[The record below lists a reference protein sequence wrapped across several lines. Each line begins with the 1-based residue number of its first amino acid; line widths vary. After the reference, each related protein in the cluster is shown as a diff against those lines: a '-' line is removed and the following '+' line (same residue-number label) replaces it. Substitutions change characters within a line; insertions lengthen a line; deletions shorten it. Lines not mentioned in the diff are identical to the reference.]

1 MILSKSN
8 DSMKN
13 TPKYENFGITTGSL
27 STATALAALKS
38 LLLKHDNKKAVKSI
52 NSIKSIL
59 ISSPYGEIDIEISEI
74 NILDKKT
81 AIASGFKYPYNDPD
95 ITVNHEI
102 MAKVQIIDYD
112 EKINGGKQERVI
124 VTGGK
129 GVGTVTKKGLQIPV
143 GQSAINPVPLQMIK
157 KNLSKILSE
166 NKIAKVEIIVPDGE
180 EIAKKTMNPRLGIV
194 GGISI
199 LGTTG
204 IAKSFH
210 EESWKKSL
218 ICQLDIADAGNFEN
232 LVFVPG
238 NIGEKY
244 ALENL
249 NIKKEQIIKMGN
261 FVGFMLE
268 EAKKRGIKKLILFGH
283 VGKLVKIAGSIFNT
297 ANKIADGR
305 KEIITC
311 HASLLGAKTKTLKKL
326 FKSKTTEDMLNILK
340 EENIK
345 NEVLNSISKEIIII
359 IKNKYQIEVELI
371 LINMKGKKIN

>member
-1 MILSKSN
+1 
-8 DSMKN
+8 MKN